1 MPPLTL
7 ANVVAIAS
15 RALSRAIRGRFAW
28 SAWSRGDGPS
38 RLHCATNSRSRPV
51 NGRSRSPQGEDG
63 GVLIAFLLF
72 ASLVVAGLSLYSIR
86 WAQLWDSQ
94 RLRAECRA
102 EMRATYDE
110 VGEKIRDL
118 IEMNQTVERLRI
130 AEKAAYALL
139 AASTATLFAPGITAA
154 TRALQMIRQMRKVLR
169 ARQHWLIQSANFKL
183 LRIRTNVFQRL
194 GRLPTELG
202 LVRRELNP
210 RFTLPVRAAVRKADQ
225 DPQLPKYELLPD
237 FERRQKM
244 ELKWQSRYQGAAAP
258 NRERTSPWKIANL
271 ELPESCGMTLE
282 NTGTAER
289 PRFRARP
296 TQDKYFWRR

>member
-1 MPPLTL
+1 
-7 ANVVAIAS
+7 
-15 RALSRAIRGRFAW
+15 
-28 SAWSRGDGPS
+28 
-38 RLHCATNSRSRPV
+38 
-51 NGRSRSPQGEDG
+51 
-63 GVLIAFLLF
+63 
-72 ASLVVAGLSLYSIR
+72 
-86 WAQLWDSQ
+86 
-94 RLRAECRA
+94 
-102 EMRATYDE
+102 MRATYDE